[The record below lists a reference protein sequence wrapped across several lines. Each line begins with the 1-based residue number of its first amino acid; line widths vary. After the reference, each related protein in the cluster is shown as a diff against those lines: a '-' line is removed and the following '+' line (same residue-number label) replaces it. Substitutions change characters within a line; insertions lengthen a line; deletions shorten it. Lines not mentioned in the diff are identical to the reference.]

1 MYLISSRKQKQREHF
16 SKSLNNIRN
25 TLTHYKRGKL
35 QTNTHTQTHILPS
48 MKYSPK
54 SLQIKSKITEED
66 NYKPIYI
73 LLSSMIYSPHNNI
86 KMNSIIYKTTIHE
99 NQGQLIR
106 VGVQHL
112 KVNECHINM
121 INLKLYIISNDAEN
135 HF

>member
-1 MYLISSRKQKQREHF
+1 M
-16 SKSLNNIRN
+16 
-25 TLTHYKRGKL
+25 
-35 QTNTHTQTHILPS
+35 
-48 MKYSPK
+48 
-54 SLQIKSKITEED
+54 QIESKITEEE

-112 KVNECHINM
+112 KVSKCHINM
-121 INLKLYIISNDAEN
+121 INLKIYIISNDAEN